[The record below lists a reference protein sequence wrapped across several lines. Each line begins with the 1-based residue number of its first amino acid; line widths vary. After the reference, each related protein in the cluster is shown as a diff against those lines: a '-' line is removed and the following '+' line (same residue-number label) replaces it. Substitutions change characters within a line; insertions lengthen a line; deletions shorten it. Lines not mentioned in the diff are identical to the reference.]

1 MPTISK
7 QQPMRPAEIDLIGQ
21 VNTNT
26 DDLATQTARI
36 TQEVTD
42 RTNADN
48 ALGNRITTETNRAT
62 AAENTLTQNLATE
75 VNYRK
80 TADNTLQVNIDA
92 EVSRAKEAERAN
104 SNAISDE
111 VTERKNNV
119 SMINQTTKTLENNLN
134 TANNNIATETTNRET
149 RDTEL
154 ANLINK
160 VAGVSDASADTFN
173 SNVKGN
179 ADAIDA
185 LQGKF
190 PIATTDLAEAIQQQL
205 AFLQSVPAMEFGTK
219 NNVDVSA
226 NSNINI
232 DITFGSVKTGAPVV
246 LCSLQHESG
255 NLVCVVTGVTSSQFS
270 VKVYNLTS
278 IDVTGVAVNY
288 LAISRR

>member
-1 MPTISK
+1 MPTISN
-7 QQPMRPAEIDLIGQ
+7 QQPMRPAEIDLVDQ

-26 DDLATQTARI
+26 DDLATQTARV

-62 AAENTLTQNLATE
+62 AAESTLTQNLATE

-134 TANNNIATETTNRET
+134 IANNNIATETTNRET

-154 ANLINK
+154 TNLINK
-160 VAGVSDASADTFN
+160 VAGVSDASAATFN
-173 SNVKGN
+173 ANVKGN
-179 ADAIDA
+179 ADAIDT

-190 PIATTDLAEAIQQQL
+190 PVATADLAEAIQQQL

-226 NSNINI
+226 NSNITI
-232 DITFGSVKTGAPVV
+232 DITFGSAKTEAPVV
-246 LCSLQHESG
+246 LCGLQHESG

-270 VKVYNLTS
+270 VNVYNLTS
-278 IDVTGVAVNY
+278 TDVTGVTVNY

>member
-7 QQPMRPAEIDLIGQ
+7 QQPMRPTEIDLVDQ

-26 DDLATQTARI
+26 DNLTTQTARI

-48 ALGNRITTETNRAT
+48 ALVNRITTETNRAT
-62 AAENTLTQNLATE
+62 AAESTLTQNLATE

-80 TADNTLQVNIDA
+80 TADATLQVNIDA
-92 EVSRAKEAERAN
+92 EVSRAKESEKAN
-104 SNAISDE
+104 ADAIFNE

-119 SMINQTTKTLENNLN
+119 SLINHTTKTLENNLN

-154 ANLINK
+154 TNLINK

-173 SNVKGN
+173 SNIKGN
-179 ADAIDA
+179 ADAIYS
-185 LQGKF
+185 LQEKF
-190 PIATTDLAEAIQQQL
+190 PIATTDLAEAIQQDL
-205 AFLQSVPAMEFGTK
+205 SFLKSVPAMEFGTK

-226 NSNINI
+226 NSNITV
-232 DITFGSVKTGAPVV
+232 DITFGSAKTEAPVV
-246 LCSLQHESG
+246 LCGLQHESG
-255 NLVCVVTGVTSSQFS
+255 NLVCVVIGVTSSQFS
-270 VKVYNLTS
+270 VKVYNLSS